1 MDSKVLILVLFTFL
15 FGCDVRFTGYS
26 EDINGSDAYTDTGYI
41 DTGTNDTVHCEE
53 YRCESYRYLQNPYVY
68 IDRDSGDIY
77 LREYVKEGDR
87 TFILRYDVNG
97 NLIWKRELVYRSK
110 SGEYK
115 PEEGT
120 GCLEVVYVNDDY
132 LQGIVYYGDSYGL
145 GCSGN
150 VAYIIRSE
158 LEGDKYVRKW
168 GFGFYPV
175 LMPSISFISLDEESN
190 VYVVGV
196 YERDLELRG
205 IVLHNK
211 SKCIDQGPNGW
222 KCLRDIFV
230 FKFDRDG
237 NILWAKGIG
246 GEGDEGSESI
256 YISNDGLILSVY
268 ADSEDIYIDENK
280 MTMKDGDVMIV
291 KLDKNGVYKWSKIMG
306 ERSGVTGGAGL
317 GGTDREGNIY
327 IYGYFDL
334 PSDYSEADKNKGLI
348 IAKYDQNGGFI
359 WGRKFEGIQRKD
371 VILKDVDVNN
381 IFISNDSVFT
391 LGNIYVLD
399 AQGHFTELHGKFLS
413 KYNMSGDR
421 IWYREFWDDK
431 YSYSI
436 KDIEGYYNGTLYL
449 LFSIKPEYTKVFD
462 NCVIVSSTNQNDF
475 LLRFVSERCSSVEED
490 K

>member
-1 MDSKVLILVLFTFL
+1 MDSKVFILVLFTFL

-26 EDINGSDAYTDTGYI
+26 EDINSSNAYTDTGYM
-41 DTGTNDTVHCEE
+41 DTGTYDTVHCEE

-87 TFILRYDVNG
+87 TFILRYDVSG

-196 YERDLELRG
+196 YERDLELRD

-246 GEGDEGSESI
+246 GEGDESAWNGFISDDGLILEVSSSSESI
-256 YISNDGLILSVY
+256 YIDDKKLTV
-268 ADSEDIYIDENK
+268 ENN
-280 MTMKDGDVMIV
+280 GVMIT
-291 KLDKNGVYKWSKIMG
+291 KLDRDGEYRWSKVLALG
-306 ERSGVTGGAGL
+306 DGYL
-317 GGTDREGNIY
+317 GGIDREGNIY
-327 IYGYFDL
+327 LRGYFDL
-334 PSDYSEADKNKGLI
+334 PSNYSETDESKGLI
-348 IAKYDQNGGFI
+348 IAKYDNNGNFI
-359 WGRKFEGIQRKD
+359 WGRKFAGRTVEPGYKLDEAWVYKVYID
-371 VILKDVDVNN
+371 NGSNVYILGSFTIESINN
-381 IFISNDSVFT
+381 YSDYK
-391 LGNIYVLD
+391 IY
-399 AQGHFTELHGKFLS
+399 EFLS
-413 KYNMSGDR
+413 KYNTQGFLLSSRDIYTDFNSVEKISGVRNGDIFLVLYFR
-421 IWYREFWDDK
+421 NNSPLLIDNCYIDDISEDLSYK
-431 YSYSI
+431 Y
-436 KDIEGYYNGTLYL
+436 YL
-449 LFSIKPEYTKVFD
+449 LKFTPEG
-462 NCVIVSSTNQNDF
+462 
-475 LLRFVSERCSSVEED
+475 CSSVEAY

>member
-1 MDSKVLILVLFTFL
+1 MDSKVLILVLFTIL
-15 FGCDVRFTGYS
+15 FGCDVRFAGYS
-26 EDINGSDAYTDTGYI
+26 EDINGSDAYTDIGYM
-41 DTGTNDTVHCEE
+41 DTGTNDIVQCEE

-120 GCLEVVYVNDDY
+120 GCLEVIYVNDDY
-132 LQGIVYYGDSYGL
+132 LQGIVYYGDSYGI

-246 GEGDEGSESI
+246 GEGDESAWNGYISDDGLILEVSSSSESI
-256 YISNDGLILSVY
+256 YIDDKKLTV
-268 ADSEDIYIDENK
+268 ENN
-280 MTMKDGDVMIV
+280 GIMII
-291 KLDKNGVYKWSKIMG
+291 KLDRDGEYKWSKF
-306 ERSGVTGGAGL
+306 SAL
-317 GGTDREGNIY
+317 GYEYMKGIDREGNIY
-327 IYGYFDL
+327 FYGYYDFMNNENNDL
-334 PSDYSEADKNKGLI
+334 FLVKYNKNGELVWSKKVEIRETQSGYELLGKPYVLNLYIDK
-348 IAKYDQNGGFI
+348 YQ
-359 WGRKFEGIQRKD
+359 
-371 VILKDVDVNN
+371 
-381 IFISNDSVFT
+381 
-391 LGNIYVLD
+391 NIYVLGGFTTGSTTD
-399 AQGHFTELHGKFLS
+399 FRHFYYKFLS
-413 KYNMSGDR
+413 KYNQKGDR
-421 IWYREFWDDK
+421 FWY
-431 YSYSI
+431 
-436 KDIEGYYNGTLYL
+436 KDIIESDFFGLERISGIVNGDIYLVLISYNRNPVTIDNCSINDISEDLSYKYYL
-449 LFSIKPEYTKVFD
+449 LKFTPEG
-462 NCVIVSSTNQNDF
+462 
-475 LLRFVSERCSSVEED
+475 CSSVEAY